1 MSSSL
6 RIVISG
12 YYGFS
17 NIGDE
22 AILLSLHQ
30 ALRQELPEHTELIV
44 LSADPEKT
52 KSQHGLKAISR
63 VDFLAIWRALRGA
76 DLLISGGGSL
86 FQDGTSVR
94 SLFYY
99 LLILAIGMF
108 AGCPTMVYAQ
118 GIGPLKRSY
127 SRWFTGMVLKHV
139 HLITVRDNESMKE
152 LQALGVPL
160 KRVSV
165 TADPV
170 MALPAQNTDAGIKL
184 LKKIKLHAG
193 GDSSPLIGISI
204 RPWEGSEHLLRQLQV
219 VIGRLLTKYQARV
232 VLIPMHYPGDD
243 AITEQLRQRFS
254 PDDRVAVLPQVDHAS
269 QLISLMGCLD
279 LLIGVRLHALVF
291 AAIAC
296 TPAVAISYDPKVD
309 HFAERMEQMS
319 VGALERME
327 AEALWDAVTTSLTN
341 QEALRKRA
349 AELSAGLRREAL
361 RSAELAAALLQ
372 ERRA

>member
-1 MSSSL
+1 M
-6 RIVISG
+6 
-12 YYGFS
+12 
-17 NIGDE
+17 
-22 AILLSLHQ
+22 LSLHQ
-30 ALRQELPEHTELIV
+30 ALLQQLPEQTELIV
-44 LSADPEKT
+44 LSADPAKT
-52 KSQHGLKAISR
+52 QTQHGLKAISR
-63 VDFLAIWRALRGA
+63 VDFREIWRTLRGA

-99 LLILAIGMF
+99 LLVLIIGMLS
-108 AGCPTMVYAQ
+108 GCPTMVYAQ

-127 SRWFTGMVLKHV
+127 SRWFTGLVLRHV
-139 HLITVRDNESMKE
+139 RLITVRDHESLKE
-152 LQALGVPL
+152 LKSLGVPTQ
-160 KRVSV
+160 RVFV

-170 MALPAQNTDAGIKL
+170 MALPTQSKEAGMKLLRSIKL
-184 LKKIKLHAG
+184 DQG
-193 GDSSPLIGISI
+193 NESSPLIGISI

-219 VIGRLLTKYQARV
+219 VIGRLLTEYHARV

-254 PDDRVAVLPQVDHAS
+254 PDDKVAILPQVDHAS

-296 TPAVAISYDPKVD
+296 TPAIAISYDPKVD

-319 VGALERME
+319 VGALEHME
-327 AEALWDAVTTSLTN
+327 AEALWDAVTASLAN

-349 AELSAGLRREAL
+349 AELSMGLHREAL
-361 RSAELAAALLQ
+361 RSAELAAELLQ
-372 ERRA
+372 KSKA